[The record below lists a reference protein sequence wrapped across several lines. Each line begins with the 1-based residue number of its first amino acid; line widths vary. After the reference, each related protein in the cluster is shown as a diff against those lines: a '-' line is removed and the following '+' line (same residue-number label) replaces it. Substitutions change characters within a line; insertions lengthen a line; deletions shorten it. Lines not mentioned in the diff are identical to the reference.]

1 MKGKIVLFLLSLIC
15 AFSFVACGQNTQ
27 SEISNDGSCMESS
40 ETATDEADDAIP
52 EIKPTDGM
60 VSGHKMQVKVE
71 KTVNVSEFGS
81 FVPIELSYGSL
92 CFDRDYY
99 EYQKDDKIYSG
110 KLYSYF
116 FSDENLQYG
125 IKLKDLT
132 WEEIQT
138 GKYEIHWIYGTG
150 IPVFSTTE
158 TFMLPVEYFTNGK
171 GYVSL
176 TLWWYAQ
183 KSLDGE
189 PEPIDLPGEV
199 KMYYERIEN
208 EIQFYKIVYFQ

>member
-1 MKGKIVLFLLSLIC
+1 MKKMVLSLLSLTC
-15 AFSFVACGQNTQ
+15 LFSLAACRQNTQ
-27 SEISNDGSCMESS
+27 SEIGSDDSS
-40 ETATDEADDAIP
+40 VETFEELTDDTDDSIQTETVASDI
-52 EIKPTDGM
+52 
-60 VSGHKMQVKVE
+60 VSGNKMRIKVD
-71 KTVNVSEFGS
+71 KIICVSS
-81 FVPIELSYGSL
+81 SDQLVPIELSYGVL

-132 WEEIQT
+132 WEEMQT

-176 TLWWYAQ
+176 TLWSYMQ

-189 PEPIDLPGEV
+189 TEHIDLPGEV

-208 EIQFYKIVYFQ
+208 EIRFYKIVYFQ